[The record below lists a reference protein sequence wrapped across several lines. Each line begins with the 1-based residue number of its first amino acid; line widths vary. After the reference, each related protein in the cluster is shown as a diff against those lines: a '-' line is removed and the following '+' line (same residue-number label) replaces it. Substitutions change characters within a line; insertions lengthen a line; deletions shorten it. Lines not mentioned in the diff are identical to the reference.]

1 MKILHIMKTEPD
13 KQTNTLVDIIS
24 EGKDA
29 TVFDLY
35 DEHAD
40 YERLVDL
47 IFDYDKVICWW

>member
-35 DEHAD
+35 D
-40 YERLVDL
+40 
-47 IFDYDKVICWW
+47 